1 MSPLNLLLISVC
13 VVQFGIIWYILLAR
27 HEPAISNQT
36 VDKVA
41 IAAVSKIAH
50 ETPPLSK
57 DVGKPEKKLDGVAAT
72 LMLHTPL
79 WFQRRYTM
87 MVFNILNNLPP
98 NWKVQIFY
106 TGEGQ
111 SVKGIEV
118 NRGLK
123 RLIENHKDVI
133 LTVIPPEILKF
144 KKRQQLLL
152 TDPWIWKNMLADK
165 VLLFGGNQVICS
177 NSPYNINTFSGWDYI
192 GTPWDYRYKG
202 KYTYDKGIGGDGGIS
217 IRNRTLMLEVIQY
230 ELDKHD
236 TLEEKNNAY
245 TKWGQEDYFFVSR
258 MLEMVDKGLI
268 HPKIAARNDTLQFG
282 AIGGVYN
289 ENNLVASG
297 ILPKLKDEERDKFLS
312 LCPELKILYPSLH
325 NPNCFGAHPQK
336 EACAL
341 SICALRAEHKGGC

>member
-1 MSPLNLLLISVC
+1 MSALNLLLIWVC
-13 VVQFGIIWYILLAR
+13 VGQFVIIWYLLIAR
-27 HEPAISNQT
+27 NDQ
-36 VDKVA
+36 V
-41 IAAVSKIAH
+41 VSKQADGKVSIAEAKMAEKASIVAGEMH
-50 ETPPLSK
+50 QVESK
-57 DVGKPEKKLDGVAAT
+57 VEGVAVT

-87 MVFNILNNLPP
+87 MIFNILNNLPP
-98 NWKVQIFY
+98 NWRVQIFY

-123 RLIENHKDVI
+123 RLIESNKNVI
-133 LTVIPPEILKF
+133 LTVIPPEILKV

-152 TDPWIWKNMLADK
+152 TDPWIWRNMIADK

-192 GTPWDYRYKG
+192 GTPWDYKYKG
-202 KYTYDKGIGGDGGIS
+202 KLTYDKGIGGDGGIS

-230 ELDKHD
+230 ELDKHS
-236 TLEEKNNAY
+236 TVEEKNNAY

-268 HPKIAARNDTLQFG
+268 HPKIASRNDTLLFG
-282 AIGGVYN
+282 AIGGVFN

-297 ILPKLKDEERDKFLS
+297 ILPNLKDEDRDKFLS

-336 EACAL
+336 DACAL
-341 SICALRAEHKGGC
+341 SICALRDEHKGGC